1 MRNLTNLFF
10 VVVALLSVVVLMPFG
25 ILFKKNILK
34 YRRPVNMG
42 ELWIQ
47 FLPFNG
53 KENIP
58 FLDMVYY
65 GR

>member
-1 MRNLTNLFF
+1 MKTLVNLFF
-10 VVVALLSVVVLMPFG
+10 IVIALLSVIVLMPFG
-25 ILFKKNILK
+25 LLFAKNILN
-34 YRRPVNMG
+34 YRRPVNIG

-53 KENIP
+53 KKNLP
-58 FLDMVYY
+58 FLDVVYY